1 MTRIIMLISLVVG
14 MGQVFAA
21 WDGMSAEKPEK
32 VGDFCIIDT
41 EAKLAWYAT
50 AEKENNYA
58 QCNAKLTAD
67 LDLGNKL
74 WIPIAAGTGTPT
86 FSRTFDGN
94 GHTIKNLYINGADLF
109 DINPRYAQN
118 VGFIGVLGGGSV
130 KNLTLENVD
139 IQASTSMGETS
150 MGSSDSED
158 HQISVGA
165 FVGWMNESA
174 KNLVDA
180 CMVTGT
186 IKTTGNGQG
195 VGGIVGNAKTGTI
208 SNCLS
213 LVDIQASGR
222 EAYVGG
228 IIGIIKINVKVMFSV
243 YAGPGVK
250 TGVDG
255 AVGAIAGF
263 VPSSPNLGKFVA
275 KDAFFEDE
283 ELNGIGK
290 IGKKCNEV
298 PDGEDCN
305 DVSDGSKKVEFS
317 NVDDVVVLLNNEEN
331 ATKPWSV
338 GNTTLLLYGHGP
350 DGYRIVFDANGGTFG
365 DVAYKSLILK
375 AGQVIL
381 ASEVEKPELEGFT
394 FKGWAFTKDAEQP
407 SQDLGKVSASDTL
420 FAVWNPIYTVTFNVA
435 PGVFPGTEVSEKT
448 VRITKGDVVTIDELG
463 ELPTEYCIAYDEENE
478 TVCKTYSYI
487 TGWALS
493 SNSSDIVD
501 LGTVTVSEGL
511 SLHAVWKDT
520 DVETYTLTFNA
531 NQHGKTAVSYVH
543 VEAGKTAAKPTDP
556 VADEGYKFVDWYT
569 EEIGTTKFDFTKP
582 VTGSDLLYAKWDLE
596 NFKIDYVLNG
606 ATNNAKNP
614 ESYTIESNTIQLAD
628 PIAAEGYDFE
638 GWFYDADFT
647 QKATQIINGTSGDK
661 TLYAKCVKKTYK
673 VTYLADNNTY
683 GSVSDQIKEYGTP
696 LTLAGDGFFTR
707 AGYGQIGWSDKVD
720 GDKVYDFKAKYEAN
734 APIILYPA
742 WEKNANQITYEL
754 GGGTNDSLNA
764 DSYTEQHLED
774 GKVIELK
781 DPYKCGFR
789 FNGWYDNDKFTG
801 SAITEIKKGTTG
813 DLKLYAKWTSL
824 PQPLYT
830 YGPIKVYSDDGRKC
844 AIMENGSTSNVTKA
858 PKPLN
863 TPIDVEI
870 NFVTYDRVFPVNRY
884 DDDKMYSTIVLPFS
898 IDKSKVDGAVFYEFN
913 GVAIEGNE
921 KVVQISPLSDD
932 KIMAN
937 KPYIIR
943 TTKAKLSFNI
953 KAGETVILNP
963 SDRSNLVVSKGQWEF
978 RGMYSYKKWKA
989 NDPELG
995 FAYGYAAKAAKNL
1008 SVGQFARNAAGAFVY
1023 PFRAYLLY
1031 TPSAKAEPQ
1040 FASNFLAKN
1049 ATMNQS
1055 SIDGFD
1061 LPETMKIV
1069 IVDGKQETIDQTPGF
1084 NILKTVPGPVKF
1096 RNGWFDMMGRKLNG
1110 KPTAKGVYYYNGKR
1124 IRIY

>member
-21 WDGMSAEKPEK
+21 DDAWDGKTKTKPSMEGN
-32 VGDFCIIDT
+32 VCIINS
-41 EAKLAWYAT
+41 EAELAWYAS
-50 AEKENNYA
+50 AESGENNYTK
-58 QCNAKLTAD
+58 CNAKLMKD
-67 LDLGNKL
+67 LNLGKQL
-74 WIPIAAGTGTPT
+74 WIPIAAGTGDQKY
-86 FSRTFDGN
+86 SKIFDGN
-94 GHTIKNLYINGADLF
+94 GHIIKNLYINGADLY
-109 DINPRYAQN
+109 DINPKYAQN
-118 VGFIGVLGGGSV
+118 LGFVGVLGAGTV
-130 KNLTLENVD
+130 KNLTLEDVD
-139 IQASTSMGETS
+139 IQASTNAG
-150 MGSSDSED
+150 DVLAHKD
-158 HQISVGA
+158 QQISVGA
-165 FVGWMNESA
+165 FVGWMNEAES
-174 KNLVDA
+174 NHVDA

-250 TGVDG
+250 TGEDG

-263 VPSSPNLGKFVA
+263 VSATTSFGKFVA

-283 ELNGIGK
+283 ELNGVGK

-298 PDGEDCN
+298 PEGEDCN
-305 DVSDGSKKVEFS
+305 EVSDGTEKVEFS

-407 SQDLGKVSASDTL
+407 SQDLGMVSASDTL
-420 FAVWNPIYTVTFNVA
+420 FAVWAPVYKITFDITE
-435 PGVFPGTEVSEKT
+435 PGKDPVEK
-448 VRITKGDVVTIDELG
+448 VIWVTKGDVVTIDGLG
-463 ELPTEYCIAYDEENE
+463 DLPTKF
-478 TVCKTYSYI
+478 CKTYVEGSEPPECDTYSYF

-493 SNSSDIVD
+493 SGATEEDVVD
-501 LGTVTVSEGL
+501 LNTVTASEGL
-511 SLHAVWKDT
+511 KLYAVWT
-520 DVETYTLTFNA
+520 DVETYTVAFNA
-531 NQHGKTAVSYVH
+531 NGHGQAAAGFVR
-543 VEAGKTAAKPTDP
+543 VEAGKKVGTPAKPDADDGYEFVGWFTDK
-556 VADEGYKFVDWYT
+556 E
-569 EEIGTTKFDFTKP
+569 GTTDFDFDQSITKS
-582 VTGSDLLYAKWDLE
+582 VVLYAKWKLKT
-596 NFKIDYVLNG
+596 FSISYKLNG

-696 LTLAGDGFFTR
+696 LTLAGDGYFTR

-754 GGGTNDSLNA
+754 NGGTNDSLNA

-830 YGPIKVYSDDGRKC
+830 YGPIKVYSDGGRKC

-1069 IVDGKQETIDQTPGF
+1069 VVDGKQETIDQTPGF